1 MNDSWVLIEQAIN
14 KAVQKGA
21 YNLVEVQSILQA
33 MGEVQHILNLK
44 TKEQSD
50 DSAAN

>member
-1 MNDSWVLIEQAIN
+1 MQDSWILIEQAIN

-21 YNLVEVQSILQA
+21 FNLAEVQSILQA
-33 MGEVQHILNLK
+33 MGEIQHILNVK

-50 DSAAN
+50 DGGTN